1 MHRYASV
8 VLVSLLLMWSSA
20 APAADFPLRP
30 VRIITPYA
38 AGGGLDILTRTLAQA
53 LTRLWGQQVIVDN
66 RPGAG
71 ATMGTAIAAKAAPD
85 GYTLLVASTPLA
97 IGPVV
102 YPNLPFDARR
112 DFAPISLIATA
123 PEVLVVNPGLGVNS
137 VAELIALA
145 KKDAGK
151 LNYGSAG
158 SGTLAHLAAAAFNR
172 SAGLGSVHIP
182 YKGSN
187 PALLDLLAA
196 QINWLFDSPTAVL
209 PHVQTGKLRALAV
222 AAPQRSPQLPNVPTL
237 AEAGFADLNFRLFMG
252 LMAPA
257 GTPEPVLR
265 TLESGIAE
273 ILRDA
278 AMRTSVA
285 TLGWDVAGTSA
296 RDFAAFLEVELVRLG
311 DVAREAGVKAD

>member
-1 MHRYASV
+1 
-8 VLVSLLLMWSSA
+8 MWFAA
-20 APAADFPLRP
+20 APAADFPVRP

-38 AGGGLDILTRTLAQA
+38 AGGGLDILTRTVAQG

-71 ATMGTAIAAKAAPD
+71 ATIGTAIAAKSAPD

-102 YPNLPFDARR
+102 YPNLPYDARR
-112 DFAPISLIATA
+112 DFAPISLIAAA
-123 PEVLVVNPGLGVNS
+123 PEVLAVNPVLGVGS
-137 VAELIALA
+137 VADLIALA
-145 KKDAGK
+145 KKDARK

-172 SAGLGSVHIP
+172 RAGLGSVHIP

-196 QINWLFDSPTAVL
+196 QIDWVFDSPTAVL

-237 AEAGFADLNFRLFMG
+237 AEAGFPDLNFRLWMG

-257 GTPEPVLR
+257 GTPEPILR
-265 TLESGIAE
+265 QLESGIAE
-273 ILRDA
+273 ILRDP
-278 AMRTSVA
+278 AMRASVA
-285 TLGWDVAGTSA
+285 ALGWDVAGTSA
-296 RDFAAFLEVELVRLG
+296 RDFAAFLEVELVKLA

>member
-1 MHRYASV
+1 MPRCASA
-8 VLVSLLLMWSSA
+8 VLVSLLVMWSAA
-20 APAADFPLRP
+20 APTADFPVRP

-38 AGGGLDILTRTLAQA
+38 AGGGLDILTRTVAQA

-71 ATMGTAIAAKAAPD
+71 ATMGTAIAAKSAPD

-102 YPNLPFDARR
+102 YPNLPYDARR
-112 DFAPISLIATA
+112 DFAPISLIAAA
-123 PEVLVVNPGLGVNS
+123 PEVLAVNPGLGAGS
-137 VAELIALA
+137 VADLIALA
-145 KKDAGK
+145 KKDTRK

-172 SAGLGSVHIP
+172 RAGLGSVHIP

-196 QINWLFDSPTAVL
+196 QIDWVFDSPTAVL
-209 PHVQTGKLRALAV
+209 PHVKTGKLRALAV

-237 AEAGFADLNFRLFMG
+237 AEAGFPDLNFRLWMG

-257 GTPEPVLR
+257 GTPEPILR
-265 TLESGIAE
+265 QLESSIAE
-273 ILRDA
+273 ILRDP
-278 AMRTSVA
+278 AMRASVA

-296 RDFAAFLEVELVRLG
+296 RDFAAFLEVELVKLA

>member
-1 MHRYASV
+1 
-8 VLVSLLLMWSSA
+8 MWFSA
-20 APAADFPLRP
+20 APAADFPVRP

-38 AGGGLDILTRTLAQA
+38 AGGGLDILTRTLAQG

-123 PEVLVVNPGLGVNS
+123 PEVLVVNPGLGAGS
-137 VAELIALA
+137 VAGLIALA
-145 KKDAGK
+145 KKDARK
-151 LNYGSAG
+151 FNYGSAG

-172 SAGLGSVHIP
+172 RVGLGSVHIP

-196 QINWLFDSPTAVL
+196 QIDWLFDSPTAVL
-209 PHVQTGKLRALAV
+209 PHVQTGTLRPLAV
-222 AAPQRSPQLPNVPTL
+222 AAPQRPPQLPGVPTL
-237 AEAGFADLNFRLFMG
+237 AEEGFPDLNFRLFMG

-273 ILRDA
+273 ILRDP
-278 AMRTSVA
+278 AMRASVA
-285 TLGWDVAGTSA
+285 KLGWDIAGTGA
-296 RDFAAFLEVELVRLG
+296 RDFAAFLEVELVKLG